1 VQAEFGRGRAERG
14 VVDSRSTS
22 LRSPTKIPLHGGRV
36 ELASVVVE
44 SVGDPNHFSAGV
56 KTDGRLGGQQ

>member
-1 VQAEFGRGRAERG
+1 MALILCERRVSSIGYTHTHTHTHTHLQRAQYMH
-14 VVDSRSTS
+14 V
-22 LRSPTKIPLHGGRV
+22 P
-36 ELASVVVE
+36 VVVE